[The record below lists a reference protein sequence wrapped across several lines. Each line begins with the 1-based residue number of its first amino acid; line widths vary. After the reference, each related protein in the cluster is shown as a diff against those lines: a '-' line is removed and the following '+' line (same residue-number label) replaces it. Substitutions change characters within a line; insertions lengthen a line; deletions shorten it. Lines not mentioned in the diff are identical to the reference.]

1 RLGRDCIGD
10 RLGAHLPE
18 WLIEPVATIRDL
30 HTDGGW
36 AGASL
41 IVLRGA
47 SLGAL
52 GIAEEIKAIRQ
63 LAPDVPFLF
72 MSDVDDAEDVRTA
85 MELGARGYLPP
96 TLSFLE
102 MLAAIRFVS
111 SGGTYIPPCVLSLW
125 ARPQQQAPN
134 AGPTDS
140 TGKPIRF
147 SARQRQ

>member
-1 RLGRDCIGD
+1 
-10 RLGAHLPE
+10 
-18 WLIEPVATIRDL
+18 IRDL

-72 MSDVDDAEDVRTA
+72 MSDDDDEEDVRTA
-85 MELGARGYLPP
+85 TELGARRHMPP

-140 TGKPIRF
+140 AGNPIRF
-147 SARQRQ
+147 SARQRQVLGQLRQGKPNKIISYELGMCES